1 MGFLPLRLG
10 GIFTASER
18 GEEERRRRSWTTRAR
33 KRARGLDD
41 ARARARSP
49 PRRSVLSPS
58 LPVSYAFQSD
68 IFTSTYCVRARKKN
82 RSRPTNAAVRP
93 QSSSSSSSLDAR
105 AGAASSTMPPR
116 PPMTQ
121 PAARQTYVLVGVAI
135 GLALAGAPLAFR
147 SVRQR
152 EQEVRRRRDWF
163 PYDRVRVV
171 NAVP

>member
-1 MGFLPLRLG
+1 MANEP
-10 GIFTASER
+10 
-18 GEEERRRRSWTTRAR
+18 
-33 KRARGLDD
+33 
-41 ARARARSP
+41 
-49 PRRSVLSPS
+49 
-58 LPVSYAFQSD
+58 
-68 IFTSTYCVRARKKN
+68 
-82 RSRPTNAAVRP
+82 AVRP